1 MTTEMTTYASNHTA
15 ASAFLRIKRAR
26 TALVLDH
33 PFFGSLLFRLKGQ
46 ESRSVKTMAT
56 DGITLYY
63 NPEFIHTLTAATL
76 VGALAHEVLH
86 PALHHHVRRS
96 GRDPKRWNVA
106 CDYAVNPLL
115 VDAGLRLPEGVLLDN
130 RFRGMSA
137 EQIYNQLETETEP
150 EQEPGSDDQTAG
162 TGGNGTSGA
171 NSPDGGGNEPSAP
184 ETDGGIGQV
193 LDAPA
198 AEDGDSRVEEQIRE
212 WNIAVNQATTV
223 ARQAGKVPAGLQ
235 RTLEGSA
242 EAAVDWREMLRRS
255 WSDSMPSDYS
265 WMRPN
270 RRHLWDGVYLPGVVR
285 EGAGE
290 VAIAVDCSGSISARQ
305 LRLFEAEARSILEG
319 QRPERVHVLY
329 FDAAVHRV
337 DTYYAG
343 ERIELNPVG
352 GGGTEFGPCFEWLE
366 AQGIRPQCLVFLTD
380 LYGSFPP
387 LAPPYP
393 VLWASTGG
401 RQAPFGEVIPMQA
414 A

>member
-1 MTTEMTTYASNHTA
+1 M
-15 ASAFLRIKRAR
+15 
-26 TALVLDH
+26 ALVLDH
-33 PFFGSLLFRLKGQ
+33 PFFGSLLFRLKGV

-56 DGITLYY
+56 DGVTLHY
-63 NPEFIHTLTAATL
+63 NPEFVDTLTAATL
-76 VGALAHEVLH
+76 AGALAHEVLH

-96 GRDPKRWNVA
+96 GRDPKGWNVA
-106 CDYAVNPLL
+106 CDYAINPLL
-115 VDAGLRLPEGVLLDN
+115 VDVGLSLPQGVLLDN

-137 EQIYNQLETETEP
+137 EQIYNLLETESEP
-150 EQEPGSDDQTAG
+150 EQKPGDDHQTECTDA
-162 TGGNGTSGA
+162 NGTVGV
-171 NSPDGGGNEPSAP
+171 NSPDGGRDEPSAP

-193 LDAPA
+193 LDAPV
-198 AEDGDSRVEEQIRE
+198 AEDGDSGAEEQIRE

-223 ARQAGKVPAGLQ
+223 AQQAGKVPVGLQ
-235 RTLEGSA
+235 RTLDGAA

-255 WSDSMPSDYS
+255 WSDTTPSDYS
-265 WMRPN
+265 WVRPN
-270 RRHLWDGVYLPGVVR
+270 RRHLWNGVYLPGVVR
-285 EGAGE
+285 EGVGE

-319 QRPERVHVLY
+319 QRPARVHVLY
-329 FDAAVHRV
+329 FDAAIHRV

-352 GGGTEFGPCFEWLE
+352 GGGTVFGPCFEWLE

-393 VLWASTGG
+393 VLWASTGS